1 MNKLH
6 TLAIATTLS
15 VFSLGAQA
23 ADNFAGLTW
32 GKSTVNIDRSST
44 LKQNMPGANRVT
56 EDGEATAKNYLKMN
70 G

>member
-15 VFSLGAQA
+15 VFTLGAQA

-32 GKSTVNIDRSST
+32 GKAPSTSTV
-44 LKQNMPGANRVT
+44 PAP
-56 EDGEATAKNYLKMN
+56 
-70 G
+70 